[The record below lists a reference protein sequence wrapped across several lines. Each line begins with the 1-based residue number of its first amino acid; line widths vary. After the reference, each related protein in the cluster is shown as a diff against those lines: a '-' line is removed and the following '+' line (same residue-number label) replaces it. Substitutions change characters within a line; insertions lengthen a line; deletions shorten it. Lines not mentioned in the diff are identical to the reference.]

1 MPIYEVYWRN
11 FVDIK
16 IAEQYFSL
24 YASHSKYHILV
35 IDAICMIFSLTGI
48 ISLVNN
54 YCPTV
59 VSSLIILSSQIVSV
73 LQPLYPYSQR
83 LYAAQCIYREYSNLA
98 LITEQTVNG
107 YLYGNIE
114 ESDLLPA
121 LERAQSES
129 NDIENKF
136 CSVDLFPK
144 NIRLHKAAEK
154 SVMQYLNV
162 HFDLGE
168 KQHEK

>member
-24 YASHSKYHILV
+24 YASHSKCRILM
-35 IDAICMIFSLTGI
+35 IDALCMIFSFTGI

-59 VSSLIILSSQIVSV
+59 WSSLIILSSQIVSV

-98 LITEQTVNG
+98 LIAEQTVNG

-121 LERAQSES
+121 LEHAQSES
-129 NDIENKF
+129 NDIESRF

-144 NIRLHKAAEK
+144 KNRLHKAAEK
-154 SVMQYLNV
+154 SVMQYLTV
-162 HFDLGE
+162 HFDLGDDQNE
-168 KQHEK
+168 K